1 MDIEQL
7 KIFISVVENGSFT
20 KAAEALYISHSTTS
34 RNVSALEE
42 RLNTRLLLRDNRQVR
57 LTEAGSL
64 LYREGKRLLEQIAA
78 LKEAVSSAAVT
89 AAGSLSLVS
98 VSMNSA
104 ELRAVYGEFCVKYPG
119 TVLEIYRAGL
129 SEVISFVEGGRE
141 DVGLAFSYAMPEDS
155 GDFCQRSLVRERFY
169 LVCSQEDS
177 LAGRGS
183 IRAAELNGRA
193 YLSVGEQRSAFAREL
208 EEGLFAHMPDSK
220 TIKVP
225 SLEALFLQVR
235 SGNGVSLVPGPLARE
250 LGEGCALLEVLD
262 LDTGFDL
269 VFFWRKDNMNPSLP
283 LFVRLLDG
291 EDEKR
296 ETGEVYYE
304 KNV

>member
-1 MDIEQL
+1 MDIEQVR
-7 KIFISVVENGSFT
+7 IFISVVENGSFT

-42 RLNTRLLLRDNRQVR
+42 RLNTRLLLRDSRQVR

-78 LKEAVSSAAVT
+78 LEEAVSNAAVT
-89 AAGSLSLVS
+89 AAGSLSLVG

-104 ELRAVYGEFCVKYPG
+104 ELRTVYGEFCAKHPG
-119 TVLEIYRAGL
+119 TVLEIYKGGL
-129 SEVISFVEGGRE
+129 SEVISLVEGGRE
-141 DVGLAFSYAMPEDS
+141 DIGLAFSYAMPGDS
-155 GDFCQRSLVRERFY
+155 GDFYRRMLARERFY
-169 LVCSQEDS
+169 LVCAQDDP

-193 YLSVGEQRSAFAREL
+193 YLSVGEQRSAFARGL
-208 EEGLFAHMPDSK
+208 EERLFAHMPNSE
-220 TIKVP
+220 TVKVP

-235 SGNGVSLVPGPLARE
+235 SGNGVSLAPGPLARE
-250 LGEGCALLEVLD
+250 LGEGCALLEISD

-269 VFFWRKDNMNPSLP
+269 VVFWRRDNMNPSLP

-291 EDEKR
+291 VDEKR
-296 ETGEVYYE
+296 ETGEV
-304 KNV
+304 

>member
-1 MDIEQL
+1 MDVEQL

-42 RLNTRLLLRDNRQVR
+42 RLNTRLLLRDSRQVR

-78 LKEAVSSAAVT
+78 LEEAVSSAAVT
-89 AAGSLSLVS
+89 AAGSLSLVG

-104 ELRAVYGEFCVKYPG
+104 ELRAVYGEFCTKHPG
-119 TVLEIYRAGL
+119 TVLEIYKGGL
-129 SEVISFVEGGRE
+129 SEVINLVGSGRE
-141 DVGLAFSYAMPEDS
+141 DIGLAFSYAMPGDS
-155 GDFCQRSLVRERFY
+155 GDFYRRSLARERFY
-169 LVCSQEDS
+169 LVCAKDDP
-177 LAGRGS
+177 LAGNGAV
-183 IRAAELNGRA
+183 RAEELNGRA

-208 EEGLFAHMPDSK
+208 EERLFARMPNSEIVK
-220 TIKVP
+220 MP

-235 SGNGVSLVPGPLARE
+235 GGNGVSLAPGPLARE
-250 LGEGCALLEVLD
+250 LGEGCVLLEVAD

-269 VFFWRKDNMNPSLP
+269 VVFWRKDNMNPALP

-291 EDEKR
+291 ADEKR
-296 ETGEVYYE
+296 EIYE
-304 KNV
+304 A